1 MNKAL
6 ANILFKIPVIR
17 NYAQSVAK
25 QQGLLVR
32 SYSAAKYNRLVADW
46 VSEYGSINRAI
57 RDGHVTLLDRARSLW
72 RNNDYV
78 RALRHR
84 IITNVVGSEGF
95 TLQNHAMLPDGS
107 DNEKVNDLIEEKW
120 YEWCKRENCTPSGQL
135 SFLEL
140 SWLMIQQ
147 KYRDGNVLLKKVYGD
162 VNKFGFAVEP
172 LEIDLLDT
180 TLNKPLSNGN
190 VIVLGI
196 EFNQWRRP
204 VNYYFRSSRMET
216 ELTQSYYGAFK
227 GSEPVR
233 AEDIIHHYD
242 RDHSNQFLGVTHLAQ
257 AMLTFHQMNG
267 YDEAAIINARAGAS
281 KMGFLQ
287 TRDGIAPQYEGDD
300 TDSDGNTIT
309 NFSFG
314 EIERL
319 PDGLEFQGWDPKY
332 PDNQYAGFKK
342 NILQRL
348 AAGLGLAYANW
359 VGDLEAVNFSS
370 MRSGLLDERD
380 IWKLQQAS
388 FREGVLIP
396 IFNEWLKWAMLN
408 KQVKIPYT
416 QYDEINKP
424 EFIGR
429 RWDWV
434 DPRADVEAE
443 VMAMENHLSTLTDSL
458 AKRGIDLR
466 EFAAKRKKEL
476 KVLKEIVELEKEISV
491 VKNPA
496 PEPVPQN
503 DDSEDNDKN
512 KPDDKKEPVKPSNG
526 NGKVYVEHFL
536 KG

>member
-1 MNKAL
+1 MNKTL
-6 ANILFKIPVIR
+6 AKILFSVPAVRK
-17 NYAQSVAK
+17 YAEKAAY
-25 QQGLLVR
+25 QQGMFSR
-32 SYSAAKYNRLVADW
+32 SFQAAKYNRLVSDW
-46 VSEYGSINRAI
+46 IAEYGSINRAI
-57 RDGHVTLLDRARSLW
+57 QNGHATLLDRARSLW

-78 RALRHR
+78 RGLRHR

-95 TLQNHAMLPDGS
+95 VLQNHALKKDGT
-107 DNEKVNDLIEEKW
+107 DDTPINDMIEAAW
-120 YEWCKRENCTPSGQL
+120 YDWCKRDNCTTSGQF

-147 KYRDGNVLLKKVYGD
+147 KYRDGTVVLRKVIGSN
-162 VNKFGFAVEP
+162 VNKYGFALEP
-172 LEIDLLDT
+172 LEIDLLDVHKNES
-180 TLNKPLSNGN
+180 LQNGN

-204 VNYYFRSSRMET
+204 VNYWFRVNDMES
-216 ELTQSYYGAFK
+216 ELTNSYYGMK
-227 GSEPVR
+227 GASRPVP
-233 AEDIIHHYD
+233 ADEIIMHFD

-257 AMLTFHQMNG
+257 AMLTFHQMAG

-287 TRDGIAPQYEGDD
+287 TREGVSPQYQGDGED
-300 TDSDGNTIT
+300 DAGNTIS

-348 AAGLGLAYANW
+348 ATSLGLAYANW

-388 FREGVLIP
+388 FREGILIP
-396 IFNEWLKWAMLN
+396 IFEQWLKYAMISG
-408 KQVKIPYT
+408 QVKIPYSR
-416 QYDEINKP
+416 YDEVNRP

-443 VMAMENHLSTLTDSL
+443 VMAIDNHLSTLTESL
-458 AKRGIDLR
+458 AKRGKDLQQYAS
-466 EFAAKRKKEL
+466 ERKKEIETL
-476 KVLKEIVELEKEISV
+476 KDIIKMENELKEISAPKIKTPPVEGDEDQKSH
-491 VKNPA
+491 KN
-496 PEPVPQN
+496 
-503 DDSEDNDKN
+503 
-512 KPDDKKEPVKPSNG
+512 NG
-526 NGKVYVEHFL
+526 NGKLYVEHFI